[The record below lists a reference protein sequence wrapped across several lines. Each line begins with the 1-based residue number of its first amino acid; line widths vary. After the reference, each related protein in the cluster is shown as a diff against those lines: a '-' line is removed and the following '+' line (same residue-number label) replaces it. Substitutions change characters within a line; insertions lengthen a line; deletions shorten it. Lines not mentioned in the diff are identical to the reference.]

1 MKLRRTYLVLA
12 LVFCAALPG
21 CDTDRLAQFGT
32 FAAAGSAYVTAFHS
46 FTQQAGVA
54 FIGADSATLITERK
68 MAGESGVAS
77 NAATF
82 RQKVS
87 TADTQMKT
95 YLDNLQKLDHHA
107 DLLGSYFSAIT
118 ALTDGKSS
126 SSTVTAVKGLVDSIN
141 QFNPEI
147 EKLSFGGKNVK
158 DFLAPVTELVVAH
171 FAVKALDEELKRS
184 APAIQRALALQ
195 QAAVSALG
203 EQMKASLGASLQ
215 VQESKDV
222 IGPYVANAP
231 LPDTWPAAR
240 LAYLQASLDLQTADS
255 AKAAVGKLQSAF
267 TDLTTNTHAQID
279 FRSLVDAIG
288 KMAGYASAAKSAT
301 QS

>member
-12 LVFCAALPG
+12 LLFCAVMPG

-54 FIGADSATLITERK
+54 FIGADSATLITARQ
-68 MAGESGVAS
+68 MAGASGVSA
-77 NAATF
+77 NAAAF

-95 YLDNLQKLDHHA
+95 YLDNLQKLDRHA

-118 ALTDGKSS
+118 ALTDGKGS

-171 FAVKALDEELKRS
+171 FAVKALDEELKKS

-203 EQMKASLGASLQ
+203 EQLKASLGASLE

-231 LPDTWPAAR
+231 LPDAWPAAR

-255 AKAAVGKLQSAF
+255 AKAAIGKLQSAF

-279 FRSLVDAIG
+279 FRSLIDAIG